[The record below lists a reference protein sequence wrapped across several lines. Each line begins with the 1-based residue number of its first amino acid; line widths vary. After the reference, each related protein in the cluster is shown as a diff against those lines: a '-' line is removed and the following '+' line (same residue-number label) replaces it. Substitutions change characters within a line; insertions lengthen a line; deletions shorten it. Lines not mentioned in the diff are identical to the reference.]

1 MARPHQLIINL
12 TTEERTYLERNCR
25 YGNWKARKTTR
36 ARVILLADV
45 GKGADNEQ
53 KKFDDA
59 EIAIRAGCSKSTVGN
74 IRKRFIEEKL
84 GALEDKPRSG
94 RPKIVDGQIEAQMIA
109 ITCSEAPEGRG
120 RWTLRLIAD
129 KLVTLV
135 DELDDISYTTVGKTL
150 KKTNSS
156 PG

>member
-1 MARPHQLIINL
+1 MARPHELIISL
-12 TTEERTYLERNCR
+12 TENERKQLERGCR
-25 YGNWKARKTTR
+25 AGSWKARKILR
-36 ARVILLADV
+36 ARILLMADI
-45 GKGADNEQ
+45 ANHANNPP
-53 KKFDDA
+53 FHDA
-59 EIAIRAGCSKSTVGN
+59 EIALRAGCSKSTVGN
-74 IRKRFIEEKL
+74 IRRRFHDERL
-84 GALEDKPRSG
+84 GALEEKPRSG
-94 RPKIVDGQIEAQMIA
+94 RPKTVDGEIEAHMVAIA
-109 ITCSEAPEGRG
+109 CSEAPEGRS